1 MTRDLRNEPPIDPAA
16 APSKSQRKRDMHALQ
31 GLGADLLK
39 LSAEQLDRLD
49 LPEELRDAVAFAHRV
64 TSHEARRRHMQYL
77 GKLMR
82 QVDADAVRSGIA
94 AVTGESRAA
103 VAQMHLAERW
113 RERLLADD
121 GALTEFVAEHPAADV
136 QWLRAAIRSVRRERA
151 EERAPRQAREL
162 YRWLYE
168 QLQDR
173 APHEG

>member
-1 MTRDLRNEPPIDPAA
+1 MTRDLGNEPPIDPAA
-16 APSKSQRKRDMHALQ
+16 APSKSQRKREMHALQ
-31 GLGADLLK
+31 GLGADLVK

-49 LPEELRDAVAFAHRV
+49 LPAELREAVAFAHRV
-64 TSHEARRRHMQYL
+64 TSHEAKRRHMQYL

-82 QVDADAVRSGIA
+82 QVDADAIRAGVA

-103 VAQMHLAERW
+103 VARMHLAERW

-121 GALTEFVAEHPAADV
+121 AALTEFVAEYPTAEV
-136 QWLRAAIRSVRRERA
+136 QWLRAAIRSLRRERMA
-151 EERAPRQAREL
+151 ERAPRQAREI

-173 APHEG
+173 GSHEG